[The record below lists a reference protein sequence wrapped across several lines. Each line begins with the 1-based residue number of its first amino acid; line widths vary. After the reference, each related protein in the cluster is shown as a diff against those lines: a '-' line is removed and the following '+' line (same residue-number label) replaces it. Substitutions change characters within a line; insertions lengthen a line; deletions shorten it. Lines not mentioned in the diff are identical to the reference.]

1 MNKKFTWQ
9 CVACGYCNPKL
20 NQGKTCPNCK
30 ANTKNGKGCFRVP
43 AYNAE

>member
-20 NQGKTCPNCK
+20 NKEKICPNCK
-30 ANTKNGKGCFRVP
+30 ANNRNGKGSFRVP
-43 AYNAE
+43 AFNAE